1 MQFWHNVSCYPLLT
15 AFPKAAPLILE
26 PIMAVEVNIP
36 QEFQVSCFSI
46 LLMFLSAFRYSL
58 PLLLLLNARVGHALH
73 TGNVHFA
80 CTTSREIN
88 LLSYLS

>member
-46 LLMFLSAFRYSL
+46 LLMFLSAFRYFL
-58 PLLLLLNARVGHALH
+58 PLLLPLNERVGHAWVTLSMRA
-73 TGNVHFA
+73 TF
-80 CTTSREIN
+80 TSRAQLPEK
-88 LLSYLS
+88 